1 MNTYFFQIKPVTPDA
16 MTGKKRRTSIIVE
29 AGFLDKVKTIA
40 DYAEQAKLTIHV
52 KQGFAPDASSSLLQ
66 QASETLFSA
75 SLFKNNAP
83 YNTEQA
89 WVYI

>member
-1 MNTYFFQIKPVTPDA
+1 
-16 MTGKKRRTSIIVE
+16 MTGKKRRTSIVVE

-52 KQGFAPDASSSLLQ
+52 KQGFAPDASSGLLQ
-66 QASETLFSA
+66 QASEALFSA
-75 SLFKNNAP
+75 SLFKNNPP
-83 YNTEQA
+83 YNTEQD